1 MDGDAQRRATQKLRI
16 TDLRHPVLTD
26 SHRAALTH
34 ARANPVELSEDAVL
48 HAARAATGLENF
60 GSDDFVERLQ
70 LWLAEVRDDPNRTA
84 LSQRAIF
91 NLCVRNATNRLRVT
105 DLLDQHPEIHDQ
117 QLVAPVVVVGL
128 PRSGTTHL
136 VNLIAADS
144 RFRSLP
150 LWESLEPVPARHDG
164 PGRDGLDPRFLRCQR
179 EWDAMQASR
188 PLTAAMHPMNPEHIH
203 EELELESIDFSSYNL
218 EWRANQAPRWRDYY
232 LAHDQTPHYA
242 YMRTV
247 LKILQW
253 LRGPDRWV
261 LKCPQHLEQLGP
273 LMTTFPDATVVLTHR
288 DPVAATQS
296 AVTMNAYSARTA
308 FEEPDIDAVCAYW
321 TDRIERLLRAGVR
334 DLGTIPAGQRFDV
347 HFNEFMADDV
357 GMVERIYAHI
367 GLEMTAAARE
377 QIESHL
383 AAHPRGKYG
392 EVSYDL
398 RADFGIEPADMRRR
412 FDFYLDTFSIDPE
425 VT

>member
-1 MDGDAQRRATQKLRI
+1 
-16 TDLRHPVLTD
+16 
-26 SHRAALTH
+26 
-34 ARANPVELSEDAVL
+34 
-48 HAARAATGLENF
+48 
-60 GSDDFVERLQ
+60 
-70 LWLAEVRDDPNRTA
+70 
-84 LSQRAIF
+84 
-91 NLCVRNATNRLRVT
+91 
-105 DLLDQHPEIHDQ
+105 
-117 QLVAPVVVVGL
+117 
-128 PRSGTTHL
+128 
-136 VNLIAADS
+136 
-144 RFRSLP
+144 
-150 LWESLEPVPARHDG
+150 
-164 PGRDGLDPRFLRCQR
+164 
-179 EWDAMQASR
+179 
-188 PLTAAMHPMNPEHIH
+188 MHPMNPEHIH

-218 EWRANQAPRWRDYY
+218 EWRATQAPRWRDYY

-296 AVTMNAYSARTA
+296 AVTMNAYSSRTT
-308 FEEPDIDAVCAYW
+308 FKHPDIDAICEYW

-347 HFNEFMADDV
+347 HFKQFMADDV
-357 GMVERIYAHI
+357 GMVERLYAHI
-367 GLEMTAAARE
+367 GQEMTPTAMDE
-377 QIESHL
+377 IESYL
-383 AAHPRGKYG
+383 ADHPRGKHG

-398 RADFGIEPADMRRR
+398 RGDFGIEPADMRRR
-412 FDFYLDTFSIDPE
+412 FDFYLSTFSVAPE

>member
-1 MDGDAQRRATQKLRI
+1 MGTQKLRI
-16 TDLRHPVLTD
+16 TDLRQPVL
-26 SHRAALTH
+26 SAGHLAALAH
-34 ARANPVELSEDAVL
+34 AEANPVELSHDAVL
-48 HAARAATGLENF
+48 RAARAASGLDNF
-60 GSDDFVERLQ
+60 GPDDFVERLQ
-70 LWLAEVRDDPNRTA
+70 LWLAEARDDPNRTA
-84 LSQRAIF
+84 LSRRAIF
-91 NLCVRNATNRLRVT
+91 GLCVRNATNRLRVT
-105 DLLDQHPEIHDQ
+105 ELLDRHPEIHD
-117 QLVAPVVVVGL
+117 LEIVAPVIVVGL

-150 LWESLEPVPARHDG
+150 LWESLEPVPAGHEG
-164 PGRDGLDPRFLRCQR
+164 PGRDGLDPRYLRCKR
-179 EWDAMQASR
+179 EWAAMQASR
-188 PLTAAMHPMNPEHIH
+188 PHIVAMHPMNPEHIH

-218 EWRANQAPRWRDYY
+218 EWRATQAPRWRDYY

-296 AVTMNAYSARTA
+296 AVTMNAYSSRTT
-308 FEEPDIDAVCAYW
+308 FKHPDIDAICEYW

-347 HFNEFMADDV
+347 HFKQLMADDV
-357 GMVERIYAHI
+357 GMVERLYAHI
-367 GLEMTAAARE
+367 GQEMTPTAMDE
-377 QIESHL
+377 IESYL
-383 AAHPRGKYG
+383 ADHPRGKHG

-398 RADFGIEPADMRRR
+398 RGDFGIEPADMRRR
-412 FDFYLDTFSIDPE
+412 FDFYLSTFSVAPE